1 MPDAMMVP
9 QRSRRA
15 NAGNRYV
22 SMCSHSMR
30 KLLEQQEIDGGDEMF
45 AEVENDIEFEGNDGA
60 SAPRS
65 RR

>member
-1 MPDAMMVP
+1 M
-9 QRSRRA
+9 SRCA
-15 NAGNRYV
+15 
-22 SMCSHSMR
+22 HTSMR
-30 KLLEQQEIDGGDEMF
+30 ELLEQQEIDGGDEMF

>member
-1 MPDAMMVP
+1 MPEIGM
-9 QRSRRA
+9 SRCA
-15 NAGNRYV
+15 
-22 SMCSHSMR
+22 HTSMR
-30 KLLEQQEIDGGDEMF
+30 ELLEQQEIDGGDEMF